1 MTPVMYRVVAR
12 TDELPDTV
20 TLALEPVDEGIG
32 PSSPGQ
38 FNMLWAFG
46 IGEAPISIAD
56 VGTAPIV
63 HTIRRVG
70 AVTNALCDAQL
81 GDLIGVRGPFGVGWD
96 LDRARGADV
105 LVVAGGLG
113 VAPVRPIVQHILEH
127 RDDYGR
133 LVLLVGARSPDVLLY
148 RDELER
154 WRGRLDIEVEV
165 TVDSAPPTW
174 RGDVGLVTD
183 LIRRAPVEMST
194 ATVFICGPEV
204 MMRFV
209 AQTVIDAGADPGAA
223 YVSLERNMECAIGHC
238 GHCQLGPAF
247 ICKDGP
253 VLDWGSI
260 SPQLAV
266 RAR

>member
-20 TLALEPVDEGIG
+20 TLTLEPVDERIG
-32 PSSPGQ
+32 PSLPGQ

-56 VGTAPIV
+56 VGASPLV

-133 LVLLVGARSPDVLLY
+133 LVLLVGARSPDALLY
-148 RDELER
+148 REELEH

-165 TVDSAPPTW
+165 TVDTAPPTW

-194 ATVFICGPEV
+194 ATVFVCGPEV

-209 AQTVIDAGADPGAA
+209 AQTVIDAGADPGEV
-223 YVSLERNMECAIGHC
+223 YVSLERNMECAVGHC

-253 VLDWGSI
+253 VLAWESI